1 MGIRYISRYR
11 IILNSVSRYSFHQ
24 DMEFDSP
31 PALSIG
37 GFSVLCSKKEYKKR
51 KKNNF
56 KEILYPLTGIGG

>member
-1 MGIRYISRYR
+1 
-11 IILNSVSRYSFHQ
+11 
-24 DMEFDSP
+24 MEFDSP